1 MEVRKREVSVC
12 SLVSN
17 ADNCMDSGAL
27 SFTKNIEMKVW
38 GKMINYIRISGDI
51 PMTIFFR

>member
-1 MEVRKREVSVC
+1 MSVC